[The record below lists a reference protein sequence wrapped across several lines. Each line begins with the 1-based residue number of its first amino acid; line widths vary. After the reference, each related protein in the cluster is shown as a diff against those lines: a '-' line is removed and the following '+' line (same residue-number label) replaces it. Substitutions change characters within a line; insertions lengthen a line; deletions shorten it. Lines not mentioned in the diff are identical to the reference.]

1 MKDMKVTRAMCWTLQ
16 DIQEDCNRVKGHIS
30 TFEDC
35 EEPAEGCNEEQEVRP
50 DTVCGFTRT

>member
-1 MKDMKVTRAMCWTLQ
+1 MCWTLQ
-16 DIQEDCNRVKGHIS
+16 DIQDDCNRVKGHIS